1 MVKKKRN
8 MKTSMTTFFCSKE
21 ATLNMEGIH
30 DHFLSIKVPLFGH
43 NHVRTSDFYL
53 GHKSRLM
60 LSTVFRETGK
70 TDKLLE
76 VKKQNNIL

>member
-1 MVKKKRN
+1 
-8 MKTSMTTFFCSKE
+8 
-21 ATLNMEGIH
+21 MEGTR
-30 DHFLSIKVPLFGH
+30 DHSLSIKVPLFGH

-76 VKKQNNIL
+76 VKKQYVQLRICKRYRLRYHVNALDA